1 MCGFAGFL
9 SLNKKDFLDSNSNI
23 DLIKKKLSHR
33 GPDFSD
39 KWINEP
45 QLVSFI
51 HARLSIQDLSSLGN
65 QPMVS
70 HGGRY
75 CIIYNG
81 EIYNHLELRNFLKAN
96 FNISSWRGSS
106 DTETLLS
113 SFECLGIENT
123 LKKCSGMFSIAIWD
137 NLSNDLY
144 LIRDRFGE
152 KPLYFG
158 IVQNMFVFA
167 SELKALKQITNFKNE
182 INRDALNLFLRFAY
196 VPSPRSIYDNIY
208 KLEPG
213 SLLKI
218 NSRNLAIINKEIK
231 NLEYTNFNIQKWW
244 DAKDVYN
251 NASKLMYTDKN
262 LALVD
267 LEKALSRS
275 IYSQLISDVPVG
287 AFLSGGIDSSLIVSL
302 LKKKIGKQVST
313 FTIGFNENL
322 FDESKYAKKI
332 AKYLE
337 TDHNELILSAKESLN
352 IIPYLDY
359 VYDEPFADS
368 SQIPTILISQFA
380 KRKITVALT
389 GDGGDE
395 LFGGYNRYIFI
406 EKFWNYLSLVPFSIR
421 KLIAKSLGILSI
433 DFLNNFNFIYNLL
446 TKNDISFLGDKV
458 NKFSHKMQSV
468 KNLND
473 LYLSTISTY
482 QTPSQLVLKSNDF
495 SQNIFL
501 HSKDLKN
508 EDFKS
513 MMMFIDTQTYL
524 TDDILCKVDRASMST
539 SLETRVPFLD
549 KDIVELAWKIP
560 TKMKVNQK
568 EGKLI
573 LKEILNKYLPRELT
587 QRPKMGFGIPLANWL
602 RNELRDWAEDLIDE
616 KKIINDGYFNS
627 EIIKKL
633 WNEHQSKKR
642 DWQNILWPILMF
654 QLWKKK
660 N

>member
-1 MCGFAGFL
+1 M
-9 SLNKKDFLDSNSNI
+9 
-23 DLIKKKLSHR
+23 
-33 GPDFSD
+33 FSY
-39 KWINEP
+39 
-45 QLVSFI
+45 S
-51 HARLSIQDLSSLGN
+51 
-65 QPMVS
+65 
-70 HGGRY
+70 GRY

-81 EIYNHLELRNFLKAN
+81 EIYNHLELRNYLKIN

-123 LKKCSGMFSIAIWD
+123 LKKCLGMFSMAIWD

-158 IVQNMFVFA
+158 IAQNMFVFS
-167 SELKALKQITNFKNE
+167 SELKALKQITNFKNQ

-196 VPSPRSIYDNIY
+196 VPSPRSIYNDIY

-213 SLLKI
+213 SILKI
-218 NSRNLAIINKEIK
+218 NSKNLASINKEIK
-231 NLEYTNFNIQKWW
+231 NLEYKNFNIQKWW

-251 NASKLMYTDKN
+251 NASKSMYTDKN
-262 LALVD
+262 LALMD
-267 LEKALSRS
+267 LEKSLSRS
-275 IYSQLISDVPVG
+275 INSQLISDVPIG
-287 AFLSGGIDSSLIVSL
+287 AFLSGGIDSSLIISL

-380 KRKITVALT
+380 KKKITVALT

-406 EKFWNYLSLVPFSIR
+406 EKFWDYISLAPFSIR
-421 KLIAKSLGILSI
+421 KLIAKSLGILSV
-433 DFLNNFNFIYNLL
+433 DFLNNFNFIYNFL

-495 SQNIFL
+495 SKDIFL
-501 HSKDLKN
+501 HSEDLKN

-524 TDDILCKVDRASMST
+524 TDDILCKVDRASMSA

-549 KDIVELAWKIP
+549 KDLVELAWKIP

-616 KKIINDGYFNS
+616 KKIINDGYFNAD
-627 EIIKKL
+627 IIKKL
-633 WNEHQSKKR
+633 WKEHQSKKR

>member
-39 KWINEP
+39 KWINES

-51 HARLSIQDLSSLGN
+51 HTRLSIQDLSSLGH
-65 QPMVS
+65 QPMFS
-70 HGGRY
+70 YSGRY

-81 EIYNHLELRNFLKAN
+81 EIYNHLELRNYLKIN

-123 LKKCSGMFSIAIWD
+123 LKKCLGMFSMAIWD

-158 IVQNMFVFA
+158 IAQNMFVFS
-167 SELKALKQITNFKNE
+167 SELKALKQITNFKNQ

-196 VPSPRSIYDNIY
+196 VPSPRSIYNDIY

-213 SLLKI
+213 SILKI
-218 NSRNLAIINKEIK
+218 NSKNLASINKEIK
-231 NLEYTNFNIQKWW
+231 NLEYKNFNIQKWW

-251 NASKLMYTDKN
+251 NASKSMYTDKN
-262 LALVD
+262 LALMD
-267 LEKALSRS
+267 LEKSLSRS
-275 IYSQLISDVPVG
+275 INSQLISDVPIG
-287 AFLSGGIDSSLIVSL
+287 AFLSGGIDSSLIISL

-380 KRKITVALT
+380 KKKITVALT

-406 EKFWNYLSLVPFSIR
+406 EKFWDYISLAPFSIR
-421 KLIAKSLGILSI
+421 KLIAKSLGILSV
-433 DFLNNFNFIYNLL
+433 DFLNNFNFIYNFL

-495 SQNIFL
+495 SKDIFL
-501 HSKDLKN
+501 HSEDLKN

-524 TDDILCKVDRASMST
+524 TDDILCKVDRASMSA

-549 KDIVELAWKIP
+549 KDLVELAWKIP

-616 KKIINDGYFNS
+616 KKIINDGYFNAD
-627 EIIKKL
+627 IIKKL
-633 WNEHQSKKR
+633 WKEHQSKKR